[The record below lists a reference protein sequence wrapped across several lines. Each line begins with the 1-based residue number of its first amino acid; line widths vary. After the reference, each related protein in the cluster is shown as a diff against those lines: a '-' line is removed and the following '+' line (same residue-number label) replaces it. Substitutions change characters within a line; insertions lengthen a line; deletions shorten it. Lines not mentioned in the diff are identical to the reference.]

1 MVTRKEWERIENQLI
16 AGRVVTFFDKGELLY
31 IYHYGRKFRLQ
42 TEDGYTLK
50 STSTLREMG
59 QYLTARR

>member
-1 MVTRKEWERIENQLI
+1 MTRKQWDRLENQLI
-16 AGRVVTFFDKGELLY
+16 AGKVVEFCDRGEFLY
-31 IYHYGRKFRLQ
+31 IYRYGRKFRLQ